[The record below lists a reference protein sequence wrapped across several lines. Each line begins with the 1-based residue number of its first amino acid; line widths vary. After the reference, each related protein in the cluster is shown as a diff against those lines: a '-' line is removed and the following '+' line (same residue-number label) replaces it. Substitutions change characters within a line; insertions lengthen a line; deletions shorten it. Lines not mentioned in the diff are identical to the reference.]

1 MTESNHF
8 YFKTDWWKD
17 PEEGYNLSED
27 PMNYEIW
34 LKATCNKDLA
44 EIVGT
49 KEEEFYDYAY
59 ENYLISLGA
68 KDIK

>member
-1 MTESNHF
+1 MSKKHNF
-8 YFKTDWWKD
+8 YFKTDWWKE
-17 PEEGYNLSED
+17 PEYGYNLSAE

-34 LKATCNKDLA
+34 LKTTCNKDLV

-49 KEEEFYDYAY
+49 KDEEVYDYAY